1 VRLNDELVTQDELQC
16 AKARLELGGLQS
28 LDTASGKAEQIGFYD
43 TVVGDP
49 AGAFRR
55 LEAYRRVTGGDVR
68 RVARRF
74 LVTRSRTIIHVVPE
88 TNEVAA

>member
-1 VRLNDELVTQDELQC
+1 MSADELER

-43 TVVGDP
+43 TVLGDP

-55 LEAYRRVTGGDVR
+55 LEAYRRVTAGDVR

-74 LVTRSRTIIHVVPE
+74 LVRRARTIVHVQPE
-88 TNEVAA
+88 AQAGKAA